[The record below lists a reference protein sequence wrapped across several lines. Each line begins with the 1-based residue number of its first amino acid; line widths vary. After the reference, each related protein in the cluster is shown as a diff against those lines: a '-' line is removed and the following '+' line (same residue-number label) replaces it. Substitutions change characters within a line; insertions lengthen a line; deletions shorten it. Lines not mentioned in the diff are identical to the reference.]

1 MRFKNQQALNT
12 KSKPGMFALES
23 LIFIFIALVN
33 LLPVYWGIVT
43 SLKSARDI
51 SSYPPK
57 FIGFDVVLTHY
68 NLIFQ
73 SDYLRSI
80 YNSILYSG
88 CSIIVGVIIG
98 YLAGYGFQ
106 RSRFRFRKILFYT
119 VIAGIPLSVGSSAL
133 LIPNYLYLIKIG
145 LTNHWFTLI
154 ILYTTYNLP
163 MAIWILRG
171 GVAAVPVE
179 IEEAAEIDGCSRT
192 FIVGSLVP
200 RMMLPSIVSS
210 ALFIFIGSW
219 NDFITAAV
227 MIDKPS
233 LRSVQLS
240 IYSFQGFY
248 GREWGPLTAAAVV
261 AIIPILIVF
270 SFLGK
275 LMVSGMTAGAVKE

>member
-1 MRFKNQQALNT
+1 MKFKLWHSLKKNRSTVLVLEAL
-12 KSKPGMFALES
+12 L
-23 LIFIFIALVN
+23 LVFIALVN
-33 LLPVYWGIVT
+33 LLPIYWGLVT

-51 SSYPPK
+51 TSYPPK
-57 FIGFDVVLTHY
+57 FAGFDVVWTHY
-68 NLIFQ
+68 QLILN
-73 SDYLRSI
+73 SGYLLSI

-88 CSIIVGVIIG
+88 CSIIVGVVIG
-98 YLAGYGFQ
+98 FLAGYGFQ
-106 RSRFRFRKILFYT
+106 RSRFRFRKILFYM

-145 LTNHWFTLI
+145 LTNHWYTLI

-179 IEEAAEIDGCSRT
+179 IEEAAEIDGCGRS
-192 FIVGSLVP
+192 FIITSLVP

-227 MIDKPS
+227 MIDRPS

-240 IYSFQGFY
+240 IYYFQGFY

>member
-1 MRFKNQQALNT
+1 MKSEPWDFLKKNKFAIILE
-12 KSKPGMFALES
+12 GML
-23 LIFIFIALVN
+23 LVFIAMIN
-33 LLPVYWGIVT
+33 LLPIYWGLVT

-57 FIGFDVVLTHY
+57 FMGFDVVWTHY
-68 NLIFQ
+68 QQILN
-73 SDYLRSI
+73 SGYLQSI

-88 CSIIVGVIIG
+88 LSIIVGIVIG

-106 RSRFRFRKILFYT
+106 RSRFRFRKILFYM

-145 LTNHWFTLI
+145 LTNRWFTLV
-154 ILYTTYNLP
+154 ILYTAYNLP

-171 GVAAVPVE
+171 GVAAVPIE
-179 IEEAAEIDGCSRT
+179 IEEAAEIDGCSRYC
-192 FIVGSLVP
+192 IIANMVP
-200 RMMLPSIVSS
+200 RMILPSIVSS
-210 ALFIFIGSW
+210 ALFIFIGAW

-227 MIDKPS
+227 MIDKPA

-240 IYSFQGFY
+240 IYYYQGFY